1 MKDPITSMLRRG
13 AGRDPREC
21 RTDAELDAVMREM
34 LSRSQEQERYV
45 ESIRGGVPVVLGEL
59 QRTIALGQL
68 DQMRRL
74 AR

>member
-1 MKDPITSMLRRG
+1 MHDPLTTMLIHG
-13 AGRDPREC
+13 AGRDPRDC
-21 RTDAELDAVMREM
+21 RTDAELDAAMREM
-34 LSRSQEQERYV
+34 LSRSQEHERYIK
-45 ESIRGGVPVVLGEL
+45 SIRGGVPVVLGQL